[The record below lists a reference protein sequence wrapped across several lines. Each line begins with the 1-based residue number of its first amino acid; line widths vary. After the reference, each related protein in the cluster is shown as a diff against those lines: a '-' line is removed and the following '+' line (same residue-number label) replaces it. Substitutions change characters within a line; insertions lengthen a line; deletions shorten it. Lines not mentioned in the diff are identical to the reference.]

1 MGPAPSTSQSIE
13 NTFNMQAVNNIV
25 FEQMTTNKASATV
38 SGANIQNLKVVLG
51 KIIGCDLVFNQIIS
65 SEVSAST
72 EVDAVTSTEIKNDI
86 AATLAAQATAA
97 LENASQMGSE
107 LGALVSGETDQEI
120 RTEVNQ
126 LVETNIKNVIE
137 TINISETVAESV
149 NIQGGELHL
158 LYYDCTDTSA
168 KLDFTQDITAKA
180 AAQAVTRAV
189 TDALAQN
196 TVVAALA
203 ATVEADVSQ
212 SRGGVA
218 QLADSIFGGI
228 AGVLGAS
235 SEMVMFSVIAAVCCC
250 CFLLIFLLSPA
261 GQSGSSALA
270 NAGASR
276 MKGH

>member
-25 FEQMTTNKASATV
+25 FEQMTTNKASATA
-38 SGANIQNLKVVLG
+38 SGANIQNLKVVLRNI
-51 KIIGCDLVFNQIIS
+51 KGCNMKFGQKIS
-65 SEVSAST
+65 SDVAASS

-180 AAQAVTRAV
+180 AAQAVTKAV

-235 SEMVMFSVIAAVCCC
+235 SEMVMFSVFAAVCCC